1 MPWKVRLLHKNFS
14 LFLPLGQVRRDAHKR
29 SFRCNGRRL
38 SIKQTP
44 EKSSHTF
51 RHTRLA
57 SHHGGV
63 GEPAV
68 RGHHVGDLASRTHTH
83 FRQTQLCLKRLNVK
97 TDISTLFQFG
107 CRWLLPNSILKVFQL
122 FFCDIAPDKK
132 HIILKF
138 CLCTAKYRTEKVYKL
153 VLTTYLLYS
162 IIYLIFL
169 CCLFPCV

>member
-68 RGHHVGDLASRTHTH
+68 RGHHVGDLSSRTHTH

-122 FFCDIAPDKK
+122 FFCDIAPNKK
-132 HIILKF
+132 TYHLEVLPLH
-138 CLCTAKYRTEKVYKL
+138 CKVPYWKSL
-153 VLTTYLLYS
+153 
-162 IIYLIFL
+162 
-169 CCLFPCV
+169 